1 MLFDNL
7 EYISIDNQ
15 TTDFPKHFHETFC
28 VSLIHSGIEQIDFES
43 QTLYSEKGSI
53 SIANPYE
60 IHSNPLIDKDSQL
73 KFDTVYISSDL
84 MKYVLNGR
92 NITFI
97 NKKLTSERVNQ
108 QFAQLTD
115 ALASRNPKA
124 IASLLEKLIGALK
137 FYSCENEQV
146 NDGNFFRDF
155 KEINSYI
162 ENNIEERFCL
172 DELSKMANINKYGFV
187 KKFKASTGMTPMN
200 YILMKKIFSCKNLI
214 QPHSE
219 LTELAYRYGFSDLPH
234 FSRTFKSYVG
244 ISPKNYQSNLIQDS

>member
-1 MLFDNL
+1 
-7 EYISIDNQ
+7 
-15 TTDFPKHFHETFC
+15 
-28 VSLIHSGIEQIDFES
+28 
-43 QTLYSEKGSI
+43 
-53 SIANPYE
+53 
-60 IHSNPLIDKDSQL
+60 
-73 KFDTVYISSDL
+73 

-219 LTELAYRYGFSDLPH
+219 LTELAYRYGFSDLSH